1 VFNFYQEAQLLTP
14 EMHIK
19 IREFQERLD
28 PQNLP
33 KEVAASG
40 NFVCGS
46 QINRQKVMQRYLQ
59 HFGGQQFYQQQ

>member
-1 VFNFYQEAQLLTP
+1 
-14 EMHIK
+14 MHIK